1 MNEKILLDDKK
12 STNLEDLGSAA
23 NRIIEALENEKNLE
37 NSISTYQKLIN
48 LNNIIEKKFMGK
60 SKEISQVTKEK
71 ITTILKK
78 NDKNRKNR

>member
-12 STNLEDLGSAA
+12 STNLEDLVSEA

-37 NSISTYQKLIN
+37 NSISNYQKLIK

>member
-12 STNLEDLGSAA
+12 STNLEDLVSEA
-23 NRIIEALENEKNLE
+23 NSIIEALENEKNLE
-37 NSISTYQKLIN
+37 NSISNYQKLIK

-71 ITTILKK
+71 ITRILKK

>member
-1 MNEKILLDDKK
+1 MNEKILPDDKR
-12 STNLEDLGSAA
+12 STDLEDLVTEA

-37 NSISTYQKLIN
+37 NSISNYQKLIK

-60 SKEISQVTKEK
+60 SKEISQLTKEK
-71 ITTILKK
+71 ITRILKK

>member
-12 STNLEDLGSAA
+12 STNLEDLVSEA
-23 NRIIEALENEKNLE
+23 NSIIEALENEKNLE
-37 NSISTYQKLIN
+37 NSISNYQKLLK
-48 LNNIIEKKFMGK
+48 LNNNIEKKFMGK

-71 ITTILKK
+71 ITRILKK

>member
-12 STNLEDLGSAA
+12 STNLEDLVSEV

-37 NSISTYQKLIN
+37 NSISNYQKLIK
-48 LNNIIEKKFMGK
+48 LNSIIEKKFMGK

-71 ITTILKK
+71 ITRILKK